1 MTTMTATTPSEKSE
15 PVATFVAYDEATAKL
30 YAGATDLAKGVRLY
44 DAWIRKIV
52 KHGGPMVNDK
62 PMYDP
67 DTVDRLRVALHDF
80 IGEYL

>member
-1 MTTMTATTPSEKSE
+1 MSEPKE

-30 YAGATDLAKGVRLY
+30 YARAADLDEAVRLY

-52 KHGGPMVNDK
+52 KHGGPVVNDK
-62 PMYDP
+62 PMYDK

-80 IGEYL
+80 LGEYL

>member
-1 MTTMTATTPSEKSE
+1 MSEKE

-30 YAGATDLAKGVRLY
+30 YARAADLDEAVRLY

-52 KHGGPMVNDK
+52 KHGGPVVNDK
-62 PMYDP
+62 PMYDK

-80 IGEYL
+80 LGEHL

>member
-1 MTTMTATTPSEKSE
+1 MMSEKE

-30 YAGATDLAKGVRLY
+30 YARAADLDEAVRLY

-52 KHGGPMVNDK
+52 KHGGPVVNDK
-62 PMYDP
+62 PMYDK

-80 IGEYL
+80 LGEYL

>member
-1 MTTMTATTPSEKSE
+1 MSEKE

-30 YAGATDLAKGVRLY
+30 YARAADLDEAVRLY

-52 KHGGPMVNDK
+52 KHGGPLVNDK
-62 PMYDP
+62 PMYDK

-80 IGEYL
+80 LGEYL

>member
-1 MTTMTATTPSEKSE
+1 MMSEKE

-30 YAGATDLAKGVRLY
+30 YARAADLDEAVRLY

-52 KHGGPMVNDK
+52 KHGGPVVNDK
-62 PMYDP
+62 PMYDR

-80 IGEYL
+80 LGEYL

>member
-1 MTTMTATTPSEKSE
+1 MSEKE

-30 YAGATDLAKGVRLY
+30 YARAADLDEAVRLY

-52 KHGGPMVNDK
+52 KHGGPVVNDK
-62 PMYDP
+62 PMYDK

-80 IGEYL
+80 LGEYL